1 MTYPWENLSLRKCN
15 IVYGTQMCVPR
26 RIRNAFRVTQQRK
39 FGLFVYF
46 TTLSSYARVPQVECE
61 QTIQMKHSWKFTN
74 GLV

>member
-26 RIRNAFRVTQQRK
+26 RIRSAFSRHLTKK
-39 FGLFVYF
+39 FGLFIYF